1 MQHASNIIL
10 DSWCV
15 LRKCVQHAAL
25 VRPGLRSQQAD
36 STQRCSSFLQEF
48 TSAYVSD
55 QEGVL
60 RAQKRQVARQYTT
73 ETSPSSPV
81 SKDSAGQVKPGGHS
95 RQSKTS
101 HSRGSVVTILDDSQH
116 PIRAGSV
123 PSYAWPV
130 LLDLKL
136 AGIVLSNSNDQCI
149 HCKCNMLV

>member
-15 LRKCVQHAAL
+15 LRKCLQHAAL
-25 VRPGLRSQQAD
+25 VRPGLRSQQAY
-36 STQRCSSFLQEF
+36 STQRCSSFLQDY
-48 TSAYVSD
+48 TLAYVSD

-60 RAQKRQVARQYTT
+60 RAPKRQVARQYTT
-73 ETSPSSPV
+73 ETSPTSPV
-81 SKDSAGQVKPGGHS
+81 SKDSAGQIKSGGHS

-136 AGIVLSNSNDQCI
+136 AGIVFSNSADQCI
-149 HCKCNMLV
+149 QCMCHMLV

>member
-1 MQHASNIIL
+1 MQHATKIIL
-10 DSWCV
+10 DSWVV

-25 VRPGLRSQQAD
+25 VRPGLRSQQVY
-36 STQRCSSFLQEF
+36 STQRCSSFLQEI

-60 RAQKRQVARQYTT
+60 RAPKRQLARQYTT
-73 ETSPSSPV
+73 ETSPRSPV
-81 SKDSAGQVKPGGHS
+81 SKDSAGQVKSGGHS
-95 RQSKTS
+95 RQSKAS

-136 AGIVLSNSNDQCI
+136 AGIFLSNSADRCI
-149 HCKCNMLV
+149 HCMCYMLV